1 MIARE
6 DEAIPVRVVFNH
18 KRKRVR
24 RNKTLHLLHLPRSR
38 EFRPTTL
45 RARHF
50 QMVNG
55 ECHLVLAETA
65 QTVHIVHV
73 LHSILEEAVF
83 QTLVR
88 SEVANNHGTVL
99 VKVFFNSLV
108 ILNQDDLILRLLT
121 QIEQD
126 ITRCEIGMLDSLHTL
141 LSLIHLIVSIMEEV
155 QRRELTNAVDLSNGA
170 ISRQV
175 DLWITQQ
182 HITHFGKCH
191 AQALVI
197 RCTSQL
203 TELVFECLRMGIP
216 LNRNDITIVAY
227 RRMEKEKQVFIVL
240 DRRMEGLFIQVQNSI
255 GILHLRER

>member
-1 MIARE
+1 M
-6 DEAIPVRVVFNH
+6 F
-18 KRKRVR
+18 
-24 RNKTLHLLHLPRSR
+24 
-38 EFRPTTL
+38 
-45 RARHF
+45 
-50 QMVNG
+50 
-55 ECHLVLAETA
+55 
-65 QTVHIVHV
+65 
-73 LHSILEEAVF
+73 
-83 QTLVR
+83 
-88 SEVANNHGTVL
+88 
-99 VKVFFNSLV
+99 
-108 ILNQDDLILRLLT
+108 
-121 QIEQD
+121 
-126 ITRCEIGMLDSLHTL
+126 DSLHTL

-216 LNRNDITIVAY
+216 LNRNEITIVAY